1 MSQVDRFLCPTTL
14 NLLSASVVRCGERV
28 SLPISSGGATDLRRL
43 ILRTLNDNQILVL
56 NSISQER
63 QSLTSLLKHLSE
75 EYCIPLSTL
84 KLNARI
90 LRELNLITYGS
101 VHNKRNAKLKPLGRF
116 VMNLMTQAQTEEIML
131 YAD

>member
-1 MSQVDRFLCPTTL
+1 M
-14 NLLSASVVRCGERV
+14 
-28 SLPISSGGATDLRRL
+28 
-43 ILRTLNDNQILVL
+43 
-56 NSISQER
+56 
-63 QSLTSLLKHLSE
+63 KHLSE

-116 VMNLMTQAQTEEIML
+116 VMNLMTQDQTEDIML